1 MDWEKPLQL
10 PRELCTATQLIRSC
24 RTPCFPNMKWCI
36 AVSLLQVLPIRISE
50 YEKYKLIYEVDTL

>member
-1 MDWEKPLQL
+1 
-10 PRELCTATQLIRSC
+10 
-24 RTPCFPNMKWCI
+24 MKWCI